1 MVKIIFFIN
10 MKGFDKCLS
19 CGEETKNK
27 KYCNDKC
34 KQKYYYST
42 NSDLREKKKLDI
54 KNKRKEI
61 SIRSSRCRM
70 RLLPAQRG

>member
-1 MVKIIFFIN
+1 

-42 NSDLREKKKLDI
+42 NSDLREKKKLDV

-61 SIRSSRCRM
+61 SIEKYT
-70 RLLPAQRG
+70 RLEQEKVRIIKMLKDGVK

>member
-1 MVKIIFFIN
+1 

-19 CGEETKNK
+19 CKKETKNK
-27 KYCNDKC
+27 KYCEDKC

-42 NSDLREKKKLDI
+42 NSDLREKKKLDV

-61 SIRSSRCRM
+61 SIEKYT
-70 RLLPAQRG
+70 RLEQEKVRIIKMIKGEV